1 MVAVDE
7 RIHRDDE
14 YAPPADEQ
22 DDPLIRIRKN
32 RCLPWFASRRAR

>member
-14 YAPPADEQ
+14 YPPADEQ
-22 DDPLIRIRKN
+22 DDPLIIRKN